1 MGPTL
6 CPSSPDKG
14 EGAGLCCH
22 SHEGE
27 ARRDPERKEWKES
40 KPREL
45 QGDTEPLNE
54 LFLTSLFILWKFN
67 SLIRRPSFVLGFN
80 FCLVFHSVSVSVIW
94 CKNRTDPGWLEL
106 GINLSEGWRNGLRK
120 CTRAKKKKKED
131 ERAES
136 EPNQALG
143 PVWTMGSMAKDCQ
156 LSFSG
161 QRTAACLPHPKEV
174 SPPLR
179 RSSHTPGS
187 LVQGLIGWVYVSRPS

>member
-120 CTRAKKKKKED
+120 CTRAKKKKKKRMNGQNQNQIRPWD
-131 ERAES
+131 QCGLWAPWPKTASSLSRAR
-136 EPNQALG
+136 G
-143 PVWTMGSMAKDCQ
+143 PLPASPILKKSHRPWG
-156 LSFSG
+156 G
-161 QRTAACLPHPKEV
+161 AATL
-174 SPPLR
+174 
-179 RSSHTPGS
+179 
-187 LVQGLIGWVYVSRPS
+187 QGH